1 MKRQIAIIL
10 VSPEN
15 PDNIGA
21 VSRAMKNMGLTDLRL
36 VNPPAGWK
44 SKGKKLAMSAQ
55 DVLKSAKAYKNLSN
69 AIADAGMVVG
79 TTRRRGPRRGAFMD
93 FQKGIEKI
101 KRTSEN
107 QQTAILFG
115 KESKGLDN
123 RSLSRCDWVL
133 SIPSDEAYPS
143 LNLAQAVMVIAFS
156 LYMENSQKLEI
167 PSKVFRLCEKKEIEE
182 VLACFE
188 QALRAL
194 EYDKGKRLIER
205 ILNTFGGIFK
215 RNGMLEPEA
224 QMFKG
229 LSRTILLKLKKA
241 EEKNKKDDKI
251 PLTKGTLWTAKA

>member
-21 VSRAMKNMGLTDLRL
+21 VARAMKNMGLSDLRL
-36 VNPPAGWK
+36 VSPPSQWK
-44 SKGKKLAMSAQ
+44 IKGKKLAMSAQ
-55 DVLKSAKAYKNLSN
+55 DVLKAAKTYETLPA

-79 TTRRRGPRRGAFMD
+79 TTRRRGPRRGAFVD
-93 FQKGIEKI
+93 FEKGIGKL
-101 KRTSEN
+101 KAVSKS
-107 QQTAILFG
+107 QQAAILFG

-123 RSLSRCDWVL
+123 QSLKLCDWVL

-143 LNLAQAVMVIAFS
+143 LNLSQAVMVIAFS
-156 LYMENSQKLEI
+156 LYMENSERLEV
-167 PSKVFRLCEKKEIEE
+167 PSKVFRVCEKQEIDE
-182 VLACFE
+182 VLGCFE

-194 EYDKGKRLIER
+194 DYDKGKMLIPR
-205 ILNTFGGIFK
+205 ILTTFGGIFK

-229 LSRTILLKLKKA
+229 LSRTILSKLKKA
-241 EEKNKKDDKI
+241 EEKRQKDVKI
-251 PLTKGTLWTAKA
+251 SAI